1 VAALELG
8 PAHVNAMLKFNYCNC
23 RMENKMKVKQ
33 MFRAITLFAAVALLL
48 PSMLA
53 AQSTVTGA
61 VGGAVT
67 DASGAIIAG
76 ATVNLKTND
85 TGAVLSSTTGATGT
99 YQFTLLKPGSY
110 TLSVSQQGF
119 KQLVQAVDVLLG
131 QTSQANLKLEVGAA
145 SETITVTEQG
155 ALLQTEDAN
164 ISSNFD
170 TNQIQNVPNPGG
182 DITYVAQ
189 TAPGITMNSSTGGGY
204 GNFSAFGL
212 PGTSNLFTVNGNDYN
227 DAFLNLNNSGS
238 SNLLLGGN
246 ELQEVAVVSNGYTG
260 QYGRQAGAQVDYST
274 KAGGNAFH
282 GDAVYDWT
290 GRALTANDPLNK
302 AAGGTRPFENNNQ
315 WAASIGGP
323 IKKDKAYFF
332 VNTEGIRY
340 IFGSIQ
346 NASVPTPAFENFV
359 QGNVPGDP
367 ATQAFYANVFELYNG
382 APGVGNAKPNGFA
395 TTFSPTSP
403 QGPGSCA
410 GFPFTTNPATGATIA
425 ITGLPATF
433 QPAGATPGECTQSF
447 TESVSS
453 GNKEWLLSGRVDYN
467 LGENDKIFGRVRF
480 DRGTQPTYTDPI
492 NPVFNN
498 SSIQP
503 QDEGQLNYTHIF
515 SPTVVNNLIFSDIY
529 YRAVFGNLSPSAA
542 LDLFPGNLEFQV
554 DGALTPLGTG
564 SGNPN
569 GFAAGFQFPQGR
581 HVEQWQLV
589 DDLSVTRGSHNF
601 KMGMNLRRDDVS
613 DYTAGENTLYP
624 EVDTTLFGFANDQ
637 VAPAGCNANP
647 PTNNQAGCGSVLY
660 NFASSIKQPIAYY
673 SVGFYF
679 QDQYRVNSKLTLT
692 MTLRADRN
700 SGGVCQTS
708 CASLPASSFSDL
720 PHGATIPYD
729 ESFPTGNKTIIPG
742 IEKVVFEPRFG
753 LAWSPIGQNTVI
765 RAGVGLFTDLYPGGL
780 LSLFDTNFPQV
791 NLFDVPT
798 GSVAFDL
805 APPGSTAFP
814 GSGVNLVTQCNGA
827 FLSNYNSGGSLT
839 TGGSSGGGYAGAA
852 APFGGCLNAQGA
864 LSVPNLNDVSRNL
877 QNPKYVEWN
886 FELQHTFGARTVV
899 SANYVGNHGYDGLV
913 LNPTLNGF
921 GFGSLPAT
929 APDPRV
935 SRVDQ
940 LYSGAVSNY
949 NGVTFSIQEN
959 QWHGLS
965 GRLNYTYSHALD
977 ELSNVPEEPFSF
989 ITSIL
994 TQINPNNLRAQYASG
1009 DNDARHLISGSY
1021 VYQLPFKS
1029 EQRLLNAAIGGW
1041 VISGTMFY
1049 RTGFPFSIIDGGATA
1064 GLVGNNLGG
1073 TSSFG
1078 ATILA
1083 QPLPSFTQRNFSNVR
1098 GCVSVACFSSA
1109 DFATSTDFMGDVGRN
1124 AFRGP
1129 GFLGG
1134 DMAVKKNFAVTE
1146 RMTFQLG
1153 FEAYNWFNHANYG
1166 TPYPNTNAPFFGQVA
1181 FMQFAPTSP
1190 YGSFAAAATD
1200 QRIAQITGKFIF

>member
-1 VAALELG
+1 MRLRFD
-8 PAHVNAMLKFNYCNC
+8 KY
-23 RMENKMKVKQ
+23 
-33 MFRAITLFAAVALLL
+33 FRLAVSFVALLFLL
-48 PSMLA
+48 PTLVS
-53 AQSTVTGA
+53 AQSVVTG
-61 VGGAVT
+61 GLTGIVT
-67 DASGAIIAG
+67 DPSGSVIVG
-76 ATVNLKTND
+76 ATVNLKNQSTSE
-85 TGAVLSSTTGATGT
+85 VLSATTGATGA
-99 YQFTLLKPGSY
+99 YQFTLLKPGMY
-110 TLSVSQQGF
+110 VVSVSQTGF
-119 KQLVQAVDVLLG
+119 KQASETVEVLLG
-131 QTSQANLKLEVGAA
+131 QTAVASVKLDVGA
-145 SETITVTEQG
+145 STETVTVTEQG

-189 TAPGITMNSSTGGGY
+189 TAPGITMNSSTAGGY

-260 QYGRQAGAQVDYST
+260 QYGRQAGAQIDYST
-274 KAGGNAFH
+274 KSGTNAFH
-282 GDAVYDWT
+282 GDAVYNWT

-302 AAGGTRPFENNNQ
+302 AFGGTRPFENNNQ
-315 WAASIGGP
+315 WAASLGGP

-332 VNTEGIRY
+332 LNTEGIRY

-346 NASVPTPAFENFV
+346 NVSVPTPAFESFV

-367 ATQAFYANVFELYNG
+367 ATQAFYSNIFKLYNA
-382 APGVGNAKPNGFA
+382 APGIGNAKPNADSCPGFA
-395 TTFSPTSP
+395 TA
-403 QGPGSCA
+403 PG
-410 GFPFTTNPATGATIA
+410 ATG
-425 ITGLPATF
+425 
-433 QPAGATPGECTQSF
+433 GACTESF
-447 TESVSS
+447 SHSVSS

-480 DRGTQPTYTDPI
+480 DRGVQPTYTDPI

-515 SPTVVNNLIFSDIY
+515 SPTVVNNFIFSDIY
-529 YRAVFGNLSPSAA
+529 YQAVFGNLNPSSA
-542 LDLFPGNLEFQV
+542 LQLFPGNLEFLV

-589 DDLSVTRGSHNF
+589 DDLSVTRGNHNF
-601 KMGMNLRRDDVS
+601 KMGMNFRRDDVT
-613 DYTAGENTLYP
+613 DFTAAENTLYP

-637 VAPAGCNANP
+637 VAPPGCNATP
-647 PTNNQAGCGSVLY
+647 PTNNQVGCGSVLY
-660 NFASSIKQPIAYY
+660 NFASQIRQPIAYY

-679 QDQYRVNSKLTLT
+679 QDEYRVNSKLKLTL
-692 MTLRADRN
+692 TLRADRN
-700 SGGVCQTS
+700 SGGVCQS
-708 CASLPASSFSDL
+708 RCASLPVAPFNNL
-720 PHGATIPYD
+720 AHGATIPYD
-729 ESFPTGNKTIIPG
+729 ESFVTGNKTIIPG

-765 RAGVGLFTDLYPGGL
+765 RAGVGLFTDLYPGGI
-780 LSLFDTNFPQV
+780 LSLFNTNFPQV
-791 NLFDVPT
+791 NLFNVPT

-805 APPGSTAFP
+805 APPASTAFP

-852 APFGGCLNAQGA
+852 APLGGCLNAQGA
-864 LSVPNLNDVSRNL
+864 LTVPNLNDVSRNF

-886 FELQHTFGARTVV
+886 FEIQHTFGTRTVV
-899 SANYVGNHGYDGLV
+899 SANYVGNHGYDGIV

-921 GFGSLPAT
+921 GFGSLPGT
-929 APDPRV
+929 APDARV
-935 SRVDQ
+935 GRVDQ

-949 NGVTFSIQEN
+949 NGVTFSVQEN
-959 QWHGLS
+959 QWHGLT

-977 ELSNVPEEPFSF
+977 ELSNVPEEPFSV

-994 TQINPNNLRAQYASG
+994 TQVNPNNLRSQYASG
-1009 DNDARHLISGSY
+1009 DNDARHQISGSY

-1029 EQRLLNAAIGGW
+1029 ERRLVNAAIGGW
-1041 VISGTMFY
+1041 MVSGTMFY
-1049 RTGFPFSIIDGGATA
+1049 RTGFPFSIIDGGATG

-1073 TSSFG
+1073 TPSFG

-1083 QPLPSFTQRNFSNVR
+1083 QPLPTFTQRNFSNVR
-1098 GCVSVACFSSA
+1098 SCVLGPCFSAA
-1109 DFATSTDFMGDVGRN
+1109 DFATSTDFTGAVGRN

-1134 DMAVKKNFAVTE
+1134 DMSVRKNFAVTE

-1153 FEAYNWFNHANYG
+1153 LSAYNWFNHANYG

-1181 FMQFAPTSP
+1181 FMQFTPTSP
-1190 YGSFAAAATD
+1190 YGAFAAAATD